1 MIDILDIDYGVCIE
15 IEAPLTYRGTTFATV
30 LGYAYSWPNRG
41 TLLAVSFNGEQV
53 PDPFLYAPDDAM
65 DAVISTALWKEARAR
80 SDDLQNKF
88 DEEAEPVRLQLVNG

>member
-1 MIDILDIDYGVCIE
+1 MSIEHTLEYGVKLE
-15 IEAPLTYRGTTFATV
+15 IEAPLTHRDTTFATI